1 MYVYLY
7 VYICDSIYLSVC
19 LSNSREREIYYEKL
33 LHAVME
39 TEKAHDLSFASW
51 RPGKAGGITQSEP
64 EGQRTR
70 GMMM

>member
-1 MYVYLY
+1 M
-7 VYICDSIYLSVC
+7 YICMFISVSLSIC
-19 LSNSREREIYYEKL
+19 LSISREREREIYYEKL

-51 RPGKAGGITQSEP
+51 SPGKASGITQSEP

-70 GMMM
+70 GMRM